1 LIRRKAAFVYPVPPA
16 PPTAVLVPWF
26 KSPWFKSPWFKSH
39 GFKSWRSR
47 AHGAVRV
54 FDGWGEEAAG
64 YRPSAIAGT
73 WSQLE
78 PLLTVKIEALTHA
91 VLVLARARDDL
102 LSVEQRQRLWRS
114 FRVPVFEQIIGE
126 NGALLAAECETHA
139 GLHIVSQELES
150 PKPEVA
156 GWSIES
162 GPCGCG
168 RNTPRIIAP
177 GRIEEIRAAAAYA
190 R

>member
-1 LIRRKAAFVYPVPPA
+1 MDIVLPLIRRKAAFVYPVPPA

-26 KSPWFKSPWFKSH
+26 KSPWFA
-39 GFKSWRSR
+39 R
-47 AHGAVRV
+47 AHGLVRA
-54 FDGWGEEAAG
+54 FDGWGVEAAG

-73 WSQLE
+73 WPQLE
-78 PLLTVKIEALTHA
+78 ALLTVKVESLTHA
-91 VLVLARARDDL
+91 VLVLARAAGDL
-102 LSVEQRQRLWRS
+102 LSVEQRQQLWRA

-126 NGALLAAECETHA
+126 NGALLAAECEAHA

-150 PKPEVA
+150 PKLKVA
-156 GWSIES
+156 GLSIES

-168 RNTPRIIAP
+168 RNTPRVIAP